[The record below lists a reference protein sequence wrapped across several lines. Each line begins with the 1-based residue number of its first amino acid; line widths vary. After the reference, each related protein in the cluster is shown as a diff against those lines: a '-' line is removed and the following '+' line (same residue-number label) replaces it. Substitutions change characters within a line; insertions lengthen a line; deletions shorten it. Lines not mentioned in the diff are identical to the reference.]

1 MSNNIN
7 MSQAMSQAKAM
18 GQGKAIHHS
27 KTMDQGQGLH
37 QSQGLHQGQ
46 GLYQGQGL
54 HPSQNLLS
62 SITMAI
68 SMGLSMAAML
78 FLLGGYSVPS
88 LAQEMAEPSGTAGLT
103 SDAVTLA
110 PDAVGFTAATAGLVA
125 DTAGLKPEAA
135 GLKPESSELA
145 ANAAELAAAPATP
158 ASASKASMAGGAD
171 MPGRSATP
179 SGSSLPGESGLV
191 SGSGIAGTSDQLE
204 RYSIPGTSGAP
215 STKARRG
222 QNSFTIAVSTEPLGL
237 DPAIVND
244 NYSGDVLFNIYES
257 LLRFKHNS
265 MEVEPAL
272 AERYTISPDGLSY
285 TFYLRQGVVFHDGTP
300 FNAEAVAFN
309 IKRQLPPLRTES
321 MTYADLVYGAVDKVD
336 VIDDYTITIT
346 LKERTTP
353 FLRNLAMLFAAPIA
367 SPSAIEKYHNNLMLH
382 PVGTGP
388 YQFERWV
395 RGDHLVL
402 QRFASYWGQKA
413 KIDKLV
419 FRFMKES
426 GSRVVALNNGEVDAI
441 TGLDAHV
448 IKQIKQGGNK
458 LYQAPGTNTFYM
470 IFNTR
475 PEAVTHDVRVRKA
488 LAQAI
493 DVPTMVKALY
503 QGYSTYAPTYF
514 PEFLPGYSKDTPVST
529 YNPKQAQATLQELGV
544 NKVKIIAN
552 ANATYSNAVGGQVL
566 SEAIQSYLKQVGVS
580 ATIELYD
587 FATYK
592 AHLITD
598 SWDLSFIGCNGDNGD
613 PDNFI
618 NFLALPDPTV
628 NQGLWQHQEFIDLVN
643 KGTHLPEGDE
653 RTKLYERTAEIIATE
668 MPLLPIAH
676 AQNLVA
682 YRPLFQGLRINPFGF
697 NILSQAQRLPPNA
710 PPSSE
715 QNSASS
721 SELSS
726 EPNSLPNSGQNP
738 EPSSVPSPIPS
749 SGLK

>member
-1 MSNNIN
+1 MSMHNNMN
-7 MSQAMSQAKAM
+7 MSQGLNQV
-18 GQGKAIHHS
+18 KAIH
-27 KTMDQGQGLH
+27 KGQAMH
-37 QSQGLHQGQ
+37 KSQGLDKGLAIGKGQ
-46 GLYQGQGL
+46 AR
-54 HPSQNLLS
+54 HPSKDIRRGIS
-62 SITMAI
+62 MAI
-68 SMGLSMAAML
+68 SMGISMAAMF

-88 LAQEMAEPSGTAGLT
+88 LAQEMPEPTRAASLTAE
-103 SDAVTLA
+103 AVVLA
-110 PDAVGFTAATAGLVA
+110 PDAGSVASAPAEGSTSKRTASLASETAALAA
-125 DTAGLKPEAA
+125 DRVGLKPDTA
-135 GLKPESSELA
+135 ELA
-145 ANAAELAAAPATP
+145 TNAAELAATTAELATNAAELAATTAGLTVATIELTTNTEDLASAPSSA
-158 ASASKASMAGGAD
+158 ASASKAD
-171 MPGRSATP
+171 MPGE
-179 SGSSLPGESGLV
+179 PGQV
-191 SGSGIAGTSDQLE
+191 NGSGIAGTSGQLE

-257 LLRFKHNS
+257 LLRFKHDS

-388 YQFERWV
+388 YQFERWI

-402 QRFASYWGQKA
+402 QRFAPYWGQKA
-413 KIDKLV
+413 KLDKLV

-475 PEAVTHDVRVRKA
+475 PEAVTHDVRVRKS

-493 DVPTMVKALY
+493 DIPTMVKSLY

-682 YRPLFQGLRINPFGF
+682 YRPLFQGLSINPFGF

-715 QNSASS
+715 PNSASS
-721 SELSS
+721 SEPNS
-726 EPNSLPNSGQNP
+726 EPNPT
-738 EPSSVPSPIPS
+738 PSKMP
-749 SGLK
+749 K